1 MHRHL
6 ARVAIV
12 SALLALTA
20 GPAVALPPPNQSIS
34 LDLIGR
40 YETGIFDGSAAE
52 IVAHDPETQ
61 RLFVVNAA
69 AARIDVLDASDPTDP
84 VALDPIDVAAFGAFA
99 NSVDVDGGVVAIA
112 VEAQVKTDPGT
123 VVFTDAAGTVLA
135 TAIVGALP
143 DMLTFTPDGK
153 RVIVANEGE
162 PNDDYSVD
170 PEGSVSIIELSRRAG
185 DLSVSEVRT
194 VNFTDF
200 NEGAP
205 RHRELDPDIRI
216 FGPGAS
222 VAQDLEPEY
231 IALSHD
237 GRTAWV
243 ALQENNALAIIDV
256 RTGTVSELVALGFK
270 DHSLAGNGL
279 DPSDRDGAIAIEN
292 WPVLG
297 MRMPDG
303 IAAYRSRGQ
312 SYIITANEG
321 DARDYAAYSEEAR
334 VEDLDLGPA
343 IFSEGT
349 ADEDQLGRLTVTTAN
364 GDTDGDGVFEE
375 LYAFGARSFSIWSA
389 DGTLVFDSDDDF
401 EQITADQ
408 LPDDFNA
415 NNDENDTFDNRSDN
429 KGPEPEG
436 VAVGEV
442 RGRTFAF
449 IGLERIGGVMVYD
462 VTNPRAPSFVQ
473 YINPRDFDG
482 DVEAST
488 AGDLGPEGLTFIPA
502 HQSPNGEPLLVVAN
516 EVSGSTAIYSVTAV
530 GPGGGR

>member
-84 VALDPIDVAAFGAFA
+84 VALDPIDVVAFGAFA

-185 DLSVSEVRT
+185 DLAVSEVRT

-279 DPSDRDGAIAIEN
+279 DPSDRDGAIA
-292 WPVLG
+292 
-297 MRMPDG
+297 
-303 IAAYRSRGQ
+303 
-312 SYIITANEG
+312 G
-321 DARDYAAYSEEAR
+321 DA
-334 VEDLDLGPA
+334 P
-343 IFSEGT
+343 
-349 ADEDQLGRLTVTTAN
+349 LGRIRLS
-364 GDTDGDGVFEE
+364 
-375 LYAFGARSFSIWSA
+375 FG
-389 DGTLVFDSDDDF
+389 
-401 EQITADQ
+401 
-408 LPDDFNA
+408 
-415 NNDENDTFDNRSDN
+415 
-429 KGPEPEG
+429 
-436 VAVGEV
+436 
-442 RGRTFAF
+442 
-449 IGLERIGGVMVYD
+449 
-462 VTNPRAPSFVQ
+462 
-473 YINPRDFDG
+473 
-482 DVEAST
+482 
-488 AGDLGPEGLTFIPA
+488 
-502 HQSPNGEPLLVVAN
+502 
-516 EVSGSTAIYSVTAV
+516 
-530 GPGGGR
+530 